1 MTMPLT
7 LFEAA
12 RRLPG
17 AKGGAFGLLTCALF
31 VGMIP
36 QFASLSPVLP
46 AYGWA
51 GLVLLSLGLL
61 MMGLR
66 KGNEHG

>member
-7 LFEAA
+7 LLEAA

-17 AKGGAFGLLTCALF
+17 AKGTAFGLLTCALF
-31 VGMIP
+31 VGMLP
-36 QFASLSPVLP
+36 RFGGLSFALP
-46 AYGWA
+46 GYAWA

-61 MMGLR
+61 WAGLR
-66 KGNEHG
+66 KEAAHG